1 MPAKDKIQKTFFLT
15 PAQDDYLKDAGIKN
29 LSDYIRSLIAAD
41 LPAFPM
47 DMPPYGDIERIPE
60 EKLKRGKK

>member
-15 PAQDDYLKDAGIKN
+15 PSQAEYLKQRRKVIGN

-41 LPAFPM
+41 QPDFPQ
-47 DMPPYGDIERIPE
+47 DMPPQGDIERIVS
-60 EKLKRGKK
+60 RKKK